1 MRGTACSAPDR
12 RSAPAAALAALR
24 AKGGCPMG
32 AVGMVGAR
40 CLAASMADA
49 G

>member
-1 MRGTACSAPDR
+1 MTDRVCSAPDL

-24 AKGGCPMG
+24 AKEGCPRG

-40 CLAASMADA
+40 CLAVSMADA